1 MGVAEWRLKINQPSL
16 FQFVRK
22 QKRKEIIKRERVGG
36 RNGGRELNHPDPKCW
51 AKLEK
56 QSGELEL
63 LGTQKEKGNLQSF
76 WIVCSFQTTA
86 ATTPLPDMPVLGTAS
101 PLPSRGVGAV
111 GIHPGVSPL
120 QPAHTSEGRAEG
132 ISCAFS
138 LSVKSN
144 DFPTL
149 RQSNP
154 NPSPNGSGSGSG
166 LGIWAPESAHLC
178 LLSSFLFILAHNP
191 GFYTPLS
198 PPNRC
203 PPGLCQI
210 PLFPRTCREAAGK
223 PAPGSRCLF

>member
-1 MGVAEWRLKINQPSL
+1 MEH
-16 FQFVRK
+16 
-22 QKRKEIIKRERVGG
+22 KRKREIYRVFGLFVPFRPLLQLRHSPTCLCWGLPLRFPAEGWGG
-36 RNGGRELNHPDPKCW
+36 RGHPSWGLP
-51 AKLEK
+51 
-56 QSGELEL
+56 
-63 LGTQKEKGNLQSF
+63 
-76 WIVCSFQTTA
+76 TA
-86 ATTPLPDMPVLGTAS
+86 AGTPR
-101 PLPSRGVGAV
+101 RG
-111 GIHPGVSPL
+111 
-120 QPAHTSEGRAEG
+120 ERKG
-132 ISCAFS
+132 ISRAFS

-149 RQSNP
+149 PQSNP
-154 NPSPNGSGSGSG
+154 NHPSPNGSGSGSGSG

-210 PLFPRTCREAAGK
+210 SLFPRTCGEAAGK

>member
-1 MGVAEWRLKINQPSL
+1 MLGKTGKA
-16 FQFVRK
+16 
-22 QKRKEIIKRERVGG
+22 KRR
-36 RNGGRELNHPDPKCW
+36 
-51 AKLEK
+51 
-56 QSGELEL
+56 S
-63 LGTQKEKGNLQSF
+63 
-76 WIVCSFQTTA
+76 
-86 ATTPLPDMPVLGTAS
+86 GTAWNTKGKGKFTEFLDCLFLSDHCCNYATPRHACAGDCLSGFPAEGWGPRASILGS
-101 PLPSRGVGAV
+101 PHFSRHA
-111 GIHPGVSPL
+111 
-120 QPAHTSEGRAEG
+120 SEGRAEG

-149 RQSNP
+149 RQSNLN
-154 NPSPNGSGSGSG
+154 NPSPNGPGSGSG

-178 LLSSFLFILAHNP
+178 LVSSFLFILAHNP

-210 PLFPRTCREAAGK
+210 PLFPRTCGEAAGK